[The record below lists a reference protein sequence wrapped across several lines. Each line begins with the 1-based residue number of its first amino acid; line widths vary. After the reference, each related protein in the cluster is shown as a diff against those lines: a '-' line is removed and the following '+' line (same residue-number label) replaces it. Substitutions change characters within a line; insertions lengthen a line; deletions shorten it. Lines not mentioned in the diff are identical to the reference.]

1 MSYIDIARFVREYLE
16 KLERELTALSR
27 KAPTVS
33 LRMALL
39 AMAIEKSC
47 AVEIL
52 RAIVR
57 ALDRYESLAMLGE
70 RLRKIGEEE
79 VSREDLER
87 MLTKL
92 VELESYQREVPR
104 LLNTIIQ
111 SVDLEIVKDIL
122 STLEKEEERIHNE
135 LKQLIESI
143 KLELGKTGETET
155 RSR

>member
-16 KLERELTALSR
+16 KLERELMALSR
-27 KAPTVS
+27 KAPIAS

-39 AMAIEKSC
+39 AMAMEKSC

-57 ALDRYESLAMLGE
+57 ALDRYESLAMLSE
-70 RLRKIGEEE
+70 RLRRIGEEE

-92 VELESYQREVPR
+92 IELESYQREVPR
-104 LLNTIIQ
+104 LLDTLIQ
-111 SVDLEIVKDIL
+111 GVDLEIVRDVL
-122 STLEKEEERIHNE
+122 SVLKKEEERIYNE

-143 KLELGKTGETET
+143 ELELGKTEEIEMK
-155 RSR
+155 SK